1 MNQPT
6 VPILTPRDFDLT
18 WPDRLV
24 EVGALA
30 ALLICFVVVGLNAGG
45 LPESLPMHFGLDGTP
60 DRYGAKW
67 ELWIL
72 LGSAVVSYLC
82 CEVPARLVGFL
93 RHASSQAW
101 VAGSMRQLRLVRS
114 LLLWINLEAMALFL
128 VIFVDII
135 AVAQGRATGINNG
148 ALWGI
153 TALMGV
159 TTLVWLIAAM
169 WAAYDQFM
177 RPSRG

>member
-6 VPILTPRDFDLT
+6 APALTPRDFDLS

-30 ALLICFVVVGLNAGG
+30 ALIICFIIVGLSVGG
-45 LPESLPMHFGLDGTP
+45 LPDSLPMHFGLDGAP

-72 LGSAVVSYLC
+72 LGSAVISYLC
-82 CEVPARLVGFL
+82 CEVPARVIGVL
-93 RHASSQAW
+93 RHASGQTW
-101 VAGSMRQLRLVRS
+101 VAVSMRQLRLVRS
-114 LLLWINLEAMALFL
+114 LLLWVNLEAMALFV
-128 VIFVDII
+128 VIFADIV
-135 AVAQGRATGINNG
+135 AVTEGRAAGINTG
-148 ALWGI
+148 ALWGL

-159 TTLVWLIAAM
+159 TTLVWFVAAM
-169 WAAYDQFM
+169 WAGYDQFI